1 MKRSFL
7 TLLIILTALLSFA
20 EQRDGYSVEIVTVSG
35 HPAYLLTPTSLDLRP
50 SSLDFRPSTFDETP
64 PLNSGGREGSLRY
77 PAVLALHDHGAHF
90 TIGKE
95 KLVRPLWREDKDSL
109 FNARVQAEADKWVH
123 KYYHGM
129 FIADSLAKAGFV
141 VLVTDALYWGERS
154 QGTDNRALKEGQP
167 AFYQKHLAETGEVW
181 FETILRE
188 DKEAVSYLCSLPCVD
203 TTRIFS
209 FGFSMGAY
217 RSWQLAS
224 ADPRIA
230 GCAAANWMTTIRYTG
245 GFITGVSSWSMY
257 RPVPDGAKEA
267 DYDYPQIA
275 ARISPRPF
283 LLLYG
288 DHDHVIPAKGTQ
300 MAIRTISRAYGNSSR
315 KKGNR
320 QFRPTAFPADHEFTS
335 EHYATLLRWLKSY

>member
-1 MKRSFL
+1 MKRSV
-7 TLLIILTALLSFA
+7 LLLLALCIALLSFA

-50 SSLDFRPSTFDETP
+50 STLDDTP
-64 PLNSGGREGSLRY
+64 PLSRGGREGSPRY

-109 FNARVQAEADKWVH
+109 FNARVQADAEKWVN

-129 FIADSLAKAGFV
+129 YVADSLAKAGFV
-141 VLVTDALYWGERS
+141 VLVTDALYWGERAL
-154 QGTDNRALKEGQP
+154 GTDNRALKEGQQ
-167 AFYQKHLAETGEVW
+167 AFYEQHLLATGEAW

-188 DKEAVSYLCSLPCVD
+188 DEEAVSYLYSLPCVD
-203 TTRIFS
+203 TTKVFS

-217 RSWQLAS
+217 RSWQLAA

-257 RPVPDGAKEA
+257 RPMPDGAKEA

-288 DHDHVIPAKGTQ
+288 DHDHVLPLKGTK
-300 MAIRTISRAYGNSSR
+300 MAIRTISRQYRTHSPQNKSQ
-315 KKGNR
+315 
-320 QFRPTAFPADHEFTS
+320 QFRPVAVPADHEFTPA
-335 EHYATLLRWLKSY
+335 HYQVLLSWLRHSYF